1 MMKKI
6 SSIRQLKTEKKRIT
20 RERDELEHTIKRN
33 WIDLRETIKPSSIA
47 KDALQVYIENRTEQ
61 KQKEGGILKSAI
73 TYGLTLLA
81 KKFADKAGNKLN
93 TLFKK

>member
-1 MMKKI
+1 MKKI
-6 SSIRQLKTEKKRIT
+6 SSIRQLKTEKKRIN

-47 KDALQVYIENRTEQ
+47 KDALQGYIQNRTEQ
-61 KQKEGGILKSAI
+61 KQKEGGILKSTI
-73 TYGLTLLA
+73 TYGITLLA